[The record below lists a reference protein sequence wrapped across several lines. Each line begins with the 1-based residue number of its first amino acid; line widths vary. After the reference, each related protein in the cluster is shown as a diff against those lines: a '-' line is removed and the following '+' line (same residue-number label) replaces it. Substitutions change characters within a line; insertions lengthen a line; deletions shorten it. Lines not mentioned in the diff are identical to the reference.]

1 MTAPKEAL
9 NIKRNAQHILEGL
22 RSEALWN
29 YGSLSNIMRKNKI
42 LTHIYKNT
50 YCDCAF
56 VCVRAFVCMY
66 SASSQLLP
74 KAANE
79 TAGVASV
86 SLYFSNAPTYMY
98 VSTDKYIC
106 TFFEH
111 TYAIG
116 EYEE

>member
-1 MTAPKEAL
+1 M
-9 NIKRNAQHILEGL
+9 
-22 RSEALWN
+22 
-29 YGSLSNIMRKNKI
+29 
-42 LTHIYKNT
+42 
-50 YCDCAF
+50 
-56 VCVRAFVCMY
+56 CMY

-116 EYEE
+116 EYEERSEFPGHMPHNSLNKIFVVVVVFNVFLNCCCAFFNYTHN